1 MVVCG
6 DCGSKEFPPTVPC
19 DEGRTANGETGYA
32 MRSLLFIPGNQ
43 PTMLRKAMTFRPDV
57 YVPDMEDSVP
67 ESEKTNARLAIA
79 DHLERLATPG
89 PLVVPRVNALDT
101 GIAEDDLAA
110 VVGPRIHGVSIGK
123 VRSVGDIQTLS
134 ALLSSLERKAGI
146 ADGQTMLIP
155 WIETA
160 SAVVRCADICESSP
174 RILGVAFGAE
184 DYAHDMGIE
193 RTENED
199 EMTFARSMIC
209 TAARAAGVLALDT
222 PYFGFR
228 DDAGLRRNA
237 LRGKAL
243 GFKGKFAIH
252 PAQIET
258 IAEVFA
264 PSEADIGHARR
275 VIAAF
280 EEAESMGRGST
291 SLDGQVIDVPVV
303 KRARAILAQSGDH
316 G

>member
-1 MVVCG
+1 
-6 DCGSKEFPPTVPC
+6 
-19 DEGRTANGETGYA
+19 

-43 PTMLRKAMTFRPDV
+43 PSMLEKAMTFRPDV
-57 YVPDMEDSVP
+57 FVPDMEDSVP
-67 ESEKTNARLAIA
+67 EGEKSNARSTVA
-79 DHLERLATPG
+79 HYLERLATPG

-110 VVGPRIHGVSIGK
+110 VVGPRIFGISIGK
-123 VRSVGDIQTLS
+123 VRTAADIRTLS
-134 ALLSSLERKAGI
+134 ELLANLEQEAGLAVGRI
-146 ADGQTMLIP
+146 KLIP

-160 SAVVRCADICESSP
+160 SAVVHCAEVCESSP
-174 RILGVAFGAE
+174 RIVGVAFGAE
-184 DYAHDMGIE
+184 DFAHDMGIE
-193 RTENED
+193 RTEGEA
-199 EMTFARSMIC
+199 EMTFARSMVC

-228 DDAGLRRNA
+228 DDEGLRGNA
-237 LRGKAL
+237 LQAKAL

-252 PAQIET
+252 PAQIKT

-264 PSEADIGHARR
+264 PSVAEIEHARR
-275 VIAAF
+275 VVAAF
-280 EEAESMGRGST
+280 EEAERNGRGST

-303 KRARAILAQSGDH
+303 KRARATLAQSGDH